1 MKRFAIVLCAL
12 SCIYV
17 FSSAAVDAAQWSKVY
32 GSTGNE
38 SGAIWPIATGGYYLS
53 GNTTSYAGGT
63 NALFAKLNVS
73 GTVAWAKKIGG
84 PAEDLFSVVNLSGGG
99 FLVTGMT
106 KSFPTTTTKYNIVWA
121 KFNASWTPV
130 YQKVFGGA
138 GDETGGFKLTSD
150 GGLLFCGTSN
160 SYGPAAD
167 NDILII
173 KINSAGNIVWKKVFH
188 KGTTDS
194 ASQAIELSDGYV
206 ISGMIT
212 DTPVSPLPGILVMKL
227 NKATGLPLW
236 KKLYRLPLTT
246 GTVTGGSLHRLSGG
260 SFILQG
266 TMIPSGS
273 TAVKTILVKIS
284 SAGAIQWQ
292 KSYGSTSASVMAS
305 NVIENSDGTLIVSGT
320 LMDSSAHTSILVM
333 KLTASGLLTT
343 LKKRLGA
350 TTGYNMGFVMK
361 SDTGELL
368 LSGTHRTSLA
378 DPYLKLLYGKLNAA
392 TFAPLWAKTFGGT
405 KMDAGAFLARSGGYL
420 LEGITTS
427 FGPGVPTKTN
437 IFGMTLDA
445 YGNYPGCHVSAY
457 TLTPTIPSVTAASPV
472 LIATVP
478 TLTIRTAG
486 SAANIALTVSSV
498 SLPASNICA
507 PIASE
512 AEPPLTEEEEAETP
526 GEQPEGE

>member
-1 MKRFAIVLCAL
+1 
-12 SCIYV
+12 
-17 FSSAAVDAAQWSKVY
+17 
-32 GSTGNE
+32 
-38 SGAIWPIATGGYYLS
+38 
-53 GNTTSYAGGT
+53 
-63 NALFAKLNVS
+63 
-73 GTVAWAKKIGG
+73 
-84 PAEDLFSVVNLSGGG
+84 
-99 FLVTGMT
+99 MT
-106 KSFPTTTTKYNIVWA
+106 P
-121 KFNASWTPV
+121 
-130 YQKVFGGA
+130 
-138 GDETGGFKLTSD
+138 LTS
-150 GGLLFCGTSN
+150 T
-160 SYGPAAD
+160 
-167 NDILII
+167 
-173 KINSAGNIVWKKVFH
+173 
-188 KGTTDS
+188 
-194 ASQAIELSDGYV
+194 
-206 ISGMIT
+206 
-212 DTPVSPLPGILVMKL
+212 VM
-227 NKATGLPLW
+227 
-236 KKLYRLPLTT
+236 
-246 GTVTGGSLHRLSGG
+246 
-260 SFILQG
+260 
-266 TMIPSGS
+266 
-273 TAVKTILVKIS
+273 KTILVKVS

-292 KSYGSTSASVMAS
+292 KSYGCASASVMAS
-305 NVIENSDGTLIVSGT
+305 NVIENSDHTLIVSGT
-320 LMDSSAHTSILVM
+320 LMDSSTHNASILVM
-333 KLTASGLLTT
+333 KLNASGALTT
-343 LKKRLGA
+343 LKRRLGP
-350 TTGYNMGFVMK
+350 TTEYNMGVVMK